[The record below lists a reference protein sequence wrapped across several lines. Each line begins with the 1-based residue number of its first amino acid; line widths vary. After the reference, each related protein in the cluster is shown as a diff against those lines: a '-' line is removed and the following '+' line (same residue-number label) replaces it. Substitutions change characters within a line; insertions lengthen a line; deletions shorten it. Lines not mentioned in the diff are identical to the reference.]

1 MSTYEWYLFGHLF
14 GVFLLV
20 GAAGLSTAAGIAAG
34 RTKSPAV
41 VVTLLDMQRWT
52 ERIVTSAGAIIV
64 VVFGVLLVNEA
75 DFSMGDPWISATFA
89 LLIVVL
95 GIDHGVLV
103 RRGRQARDMAA
114 AIPPGQPVTAE
125 LKARLNDPV
134 TIAAGAVLDLSFL
147 VFLYLM
153 IGKPGA

>member
-20 GAAGLSTAAGIAAG
+20 GAAGFSTAAGIAAG
-34 RTKSPAV
+34 RTESPGV
-41 VVTLLDMQRWT
+41 VVTLLGMQIWT
-52 ERIVTSAGAIIV
+52 ERIVTSVGAIIV
-64 VVFGVLLVNEA
+64 VLFGVLLVGEG
-75 DFSMGDPWISATFA
+75 DFSMGDPWISAAFA

-103 RRGRQARDMAA
+103 RQARKARDMAA
-114 AIPPGQPVTAE
+114 AIPAGQPVTAD
-125 LKARLNDPV
+125 LKAKLNDPV
-134 TIAAGAVLDLSFL
+134 TVAAGAILDLSFL